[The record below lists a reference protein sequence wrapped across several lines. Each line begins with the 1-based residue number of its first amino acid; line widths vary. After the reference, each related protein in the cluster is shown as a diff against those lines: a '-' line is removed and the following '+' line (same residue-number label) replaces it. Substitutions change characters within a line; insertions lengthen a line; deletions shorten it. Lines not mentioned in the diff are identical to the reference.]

1 MANDKNLIP
10 NSERTPIE
18 IKEMTS
24 NGGKRSGEVRREK
37 KLFQQAVL
45 AALEAKG
52 ESGNSVLVDMIAA
65 QVKKA
70 MKGDTRAF
78 EVLRDTSGE
87 KPAEKVEAEVKND
100 NAELLK
106 AFLDSKKK

>member
-1 MANDKNLIP
+1 MSNEENLNP
-10 NSERTPIE
+10 ARSKEEARERGT
-18 IKEMTS
+18 K
-24 NGGKRSGEVRREK
+24 GGKRSGEVRREK

-70 MKGDTRAF
+70 LKGDTRAF
-78 EVLRDTSGE
+78 EVIRDTSGE
-87 KPAEKVEAEVKND
+87 KPAEKVEAQVKND

-106 AFLDSKKK
+106 EFLDSKKK

>member
-1 MANDKNLIP
+1 MANDKNLIL

-18 IKEMTS
+18 IKEMTL

-52 ESGNSVLVDMIAA
+52 ESGEYS
-65 QVKKA
+65 
-70 MKGDTRAF
+70 
-78 EVLRDTSGE
+78 
-87 KPAEKVEAEVKND
+87 
-100 NAELLK
+100 
-106 AFLDSKKK
+106 

>member
-1 MANDKNLIP
+1 MAALFSCSQGGGRNIANDKNLIP

-52 ESGNSVLVDMIAA
+52 ESGEYS
-65 QVKKA
+65 
-70 MKGDTRAF
+70 
-78 EVLRDTSGE
+78 
-87 KPAEKVEAEVKND
+87 
-100 NAELLK
+100 
-106 AFLDSKKK
+106 

>member
-1 MANDKNLIP
+1 MANDKNLIL

-52 ESGNSVLVDMIAA
+52 ESGEYS
-65 QVKKA
+65 
-70 MKGDTRAF
+70 
-78 EVLRDTSGE
+78 
-87 KPAEKVEAEVKND
+87 
-100 NAELLK
+100 
-106 AFLDSKKK
+106 

>member
-18 IKEMTS
+18 IKEMAS
-24 NGGKRSGEVRREK
+24 KGGKRSGEVRREK

-52 ESGNSVLVDMIAA
+52 ESGEYS
-65 QVKKA
+65 
-70 MKGDTRAF
+70 
-78 EVLRDTSGE
+78 
-87 KPAEKVEAEVKND
+87 
-100 NAELLK
+100 
-106 AFLDSKKK
+106 

>member
-10 NSERTPIE
+10 NSERTSAE

-24 NGGKRSGEVRREK
+24 KGGKRSGEVRREK

-52 ESGNSVLVDMIAA
+52 ESGDSVLVDMIAA

-70 MKGDTRAF
+70 LKGDTRAF

-87 KPAEKVEAEVKND
+87 KPAEKVEAQVSND
-100 NAELLK
+100 NKELLREY
-106 AFLDSKKK
+106 LDRLKR

>member
-1 MANDKNLIP
+1 MSNEENLNP
-10 NSERTPIE
+10 ARSKEEARERGT
-18 IKEMTS
+18 K
-24 NGGKRSGEVRREK
+24 GGKRSGEVRREK

-87 KPAEKVEAEVKND
+87 KPAEKVEAQVKND

-106 AFLDSKKK
+106 EFLDSKKK

>member
-1 MANDKNLIP
+1 MANDKNLIL

-24 NGGKRSGEVRREK
+24 KGGKRSGEVRREK

-52 ESGNSVLVDMIAA
+52 ESGEYS
-65 QVKKA
+65 
-70 MKGDTRAF
+70 
-78 EVLRDTSGE
+78 
-87 KPAEKVEAEVKND
+87 
-100 NAELLK
+100 
-106 AFLDSKKK
+106 

>member
-24 NGGKRSGEVRREK
+24 NDGKRSGEVRREK

-45 AALEAKG
+45 AMLEAKG
-52 ESGNSVLVDMIAA
+52 ESGNSDCKSV
-65 QVKKA
+65 
-70 MKGDTRAF
+70 
-78 EVLRDTSGE
+78 
-87 KPAEKVEAEVKND
+87 
-100 NAELLK
+100 
-106 AFLDSKKK
+106 AFLQTA

>member
-1 MANDKNLIP
+1 MANNADNLIP

-45 AALEAKG
+45 AALQAKG
-52 ESGNSVLVDMIAA
+52 ESGDCVLVDLIAA

-78 EVLRDTSGE
+78 EVLRS
-87 KPAEKVEAEVKND
+87 D
-100 NAELLK
+100 NRIAYV
-106 AFLDSKKK
+106 FRRT

>member
-24 NGGKRSGEVRREK
+24 NGGKRSGEVRRGK

-52 ESGNSVLVDMIAA
+52 ESGEYS
-65 QVKKA
+65 
-70 MKGDTRAF
+70 
-78 EVLRDTSGE
+78 
-87 KPAEKVEAEVKND
+87 
-100 NAELLK
+100 
-106 AFLDSKKK
+106 